1 MFGTKHIIILAFCA
15 VYITAMLVLLAKKK
29 FSQRLV
35 VRALLGIG
43 IVSETLKVFTY
54 IIINEEE
61 FGGYLPKTDLP
72 FHLCSVQIIFM
83 LILVLT
89 ENEKVKGV
97 IRAFMLPTCLIGGV
111 AALLIPTSSSLSNGV
126 ITVQYFLYHSSIVI
140 YAVYLYM
147 TDEIR
152 FTVRDYRNS
161 LLLLFAFFFIAIYL
175 NSWVND
181 YSHPINFMYVVNPP
195 VEGLPYL
202 NKDHGWLVY
211 MIHYAFLA
219 VFAVPAC
226 FAKPVISGI
235 KEASAKKKEQPGTA
249 AIK

>member
-15 VYITAMLVLLAKKK
+15 VYIAAMIILLAKKRP
-29 FSQRLV
+29 SQHLV
-35 VRALLGIG
+35 IRALLAIG
-43 IVSETLKVFTY
+43 VVSETLKVFTY

-61 FGGYLPKTDLP
+61 YGGYLPKTDLP

-83 LILVLT
+83 LIIVLT

-97 IRAFMLPTCLIGGV
+97 LRAFMLPTCLIGGV
-111 AALLIPTSSSLSNGV
+111 AALLIPTSSSLSYNV
-126 ITVQYFLYHSSIVI
+126 ITVQYFLYHSSIVT

-147 TDEIR
+147 TDEFS
-152 FTVRDYRNS
+152 FTLRDYRNS
-161 LLLLFAFFFIAIYL
+161 LLMLFAFFFIAIYL

-181 YSHPINFMYVVNPP
+181 YGHPINFMYVVNPP

-219 VFAVPAC
+219 FFAVTMC
-226 FAKPVISGI
+226 YIKPV
-235 KEASAKKKEQPGTA
+235 ASAIKSKFSAKELVT
-249 AIK
+249 K